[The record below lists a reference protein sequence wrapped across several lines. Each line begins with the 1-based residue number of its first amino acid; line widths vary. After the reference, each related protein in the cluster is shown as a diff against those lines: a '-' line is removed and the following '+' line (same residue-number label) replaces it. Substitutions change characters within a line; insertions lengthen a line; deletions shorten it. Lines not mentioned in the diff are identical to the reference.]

1 METGVE
7 EGPSYTHIVSV
18 LDPDID
24 ELGHANNVAYLR
36 WVQDAAVAHSTAV
49 GLGYEG
55 YLALGGVFVIRR
67 HEIDYLRSA
76 LRGDRI
82 LVRTRVSSVASAQ
95 CERQTSVVR
104 ESDGVE
110 LARAV
115 TTWVYIDPKSGRPTR
130 IHEAVYRAFG
140 FEPRKKRAPEAP

>member
-1 METGVE
+1 ME
-7 EGPSYTHIVSV
+7 EGPSFTHIVTV
-18 LDPDID
+18 PDADID

-36 WVQDAAVAHSTAV
+36 WVQDAAVAHSSAV

-55 YLALGGVFVIRR
+55 YTALGGVFVIRR

-76 LRGDRI
+76 LRGDRL

-95 CERQTSVVR
+95 CERRTTVSR
-104 ESDGVE
+104 ESDGIE

-115 TTWVYIDPKSGRPTR
+115 TIWVYVDTKSGRPTR

-140 FEPRKKRAPEAP
+140 FEPRKKRSVTDA